1 MSLVTWQPRTT
12 TQRVEV
18 VYVCVNRYKAVVRFK
33 LSTVT
38 HSDVLILYNCVS
50 CAGRKMDDGSNPHR
64 IFVERTLAIIK
75 PDAVHKSEEIED
87 IIFRSGFTVLQVR
100 FIF

>member
-1 MSLVTWQPRTT
+1 
-12 TQRVEV
+12 
-18 VYVCVNRYKAVVRFK
+18 
-33 LSTVT
+33 
-38 HSDVLILYNCVS
+38 
-50 CAGRKMDDGSNPHR
+50 MDDGSNPHR